1 MVGAKTG
8 VTTRINKIEPH
19 AHLTHY
25 YGHALETIQ
34 AIKIIRGTLDAAFEL
49 NTFQILSKKAR
60 IFHRLR
66 EDTAPRNSGDRALCS
81 NRWTVRGTLLQS
93 ILDN

>member
-1 MVGAKTG
+1 MLGAKT
-8 VTTRINKIEPH
+8 VVKTRINKIELH

-25 YGHALETIQ
+25 HGHAVETIK
-34 AIKIIRGTLDAAFEL
+34 AIKIVRGTLDAAFEL

-66 EDTAPRNSGDRALCS
+66 EDTAPRNGGDRALCS
-81 NRWTVRGTLLQS
+81 NYWTVRGTLLQS
-93 ILDN
+93 TLDN